1 MVKDI
6 IKFFKLSK
14 YSKEFNISWI
24 ACILFLGLWLSMQY
38 FITKGV
44 KDDCSDLF
52 VPTAILVMSVI
63 QLLTPMRSL
72 ITSKLFCSSHYHK
85 VLSTTVYYLIAT
97 LYGLFIEILQFIV
110 FSVGISSKQGTYM
123 LILVAVLFF
132 ETEIFITFSLKFFV
146 PSILGFL
153 GLYAFE
159 MLSDD
164 FMKAI
169 ASIDLS
175 LISSMFVG
183 MIIIIAGGI
192 VSHITARI
200 LYRYSYIKSIDQTKK
215 SGII

>member
-1 MVKDI
+1 
-6 IKFFKLSK
+6 
-14 YSKEFNISWI
+14 
-24 ACILFLGLWLSMQY
+24 
-38 FITKGV
+38 
-44 KDDCSDLF
+44 
-52 VPTAILVMSVI
+52 
-63 QLLTPMRSL
+63 
-72 ITSKLFCSSHYHK
+72 
-85 VLSTTVYYLIAT
+85 
-97 LYGLFIEILQFIV
+97 
-110 FSVGISSKQGTYM
+110 M

-200 LYRYSYIKSIDQTKK
+200 LYRYSYIKSIDQTQKND
-215 SGII
+215 II

>member
-1 MVKDI
+1 
-6 IKFFKLSK
+6 
-14 YSKEFNISWI
+14 
-24 ACILFLGLWLSMQY
+24 
-38 FITKGV
+38 
-44 KDDCSDLF
+44 
-52 VPTAILVMSVI
+52 
-63 QLLTPMRSL
+63 
-72 ITSKLFCSSHYHK
+72 
-85 VLSTTVYYLIAT
+85 
-97 LYGLFIEILQFIV
+97 
-110 FSVGISSKQGTYM
+110 M

-183 MIIIIAGGI
+183 MIIVSLIPVVLATLFFAALGGEFN
-192 VSHITARI
+192 
-200 LYRYSYIKSIDQTKK
+200 K
-215 SGII
+215 